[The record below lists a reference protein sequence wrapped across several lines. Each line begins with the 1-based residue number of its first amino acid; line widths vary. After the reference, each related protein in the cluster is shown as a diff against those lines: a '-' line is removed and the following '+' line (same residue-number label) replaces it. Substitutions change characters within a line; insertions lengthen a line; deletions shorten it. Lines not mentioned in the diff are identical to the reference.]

1 MKQVSALFLCL
12 LMMTMCLSD
21 CFSNE
26 TIGKDSAEISE
37 KVKMY
42 SDEVENSD
50 YYIKSFNSNVSDI
63 SIGFTLNQ
71 SVDDDI
77 FSFNLTMDPLEQ
89 YGGVPLPGYSG
100 SYDSNAVLNLV
111 SNFTGED
118 SQINNYSMSIE
129 LDQKYRNITSS
140 IWYVSSNAWVQL
152 DAELSQITDGQILIE
167 FESGPIFPTGQIVLM
182 GFELTTM
189 ETPTAYPE
197 SPSLIWN
204 NQTSGNIS
212 LSVNWLYTGSYTQ
225 ADHINIELQKYLKNA
240 MGDGYSNTHSSMMVL
255 DSGDLSVTTFEISS
269 FDTDDA
275 QYIVI
280 ISVCNGAGCN
290 PITASLTFF
299 LGNQTSN
306 ITQDSDN
313 DNVTDDIDL
322 CPSTY
327 SWWTVDDDGC
337 ADEQLDDDDD
347 GVSNAVDDCPNTPE
361 VFNALNSRGCS
372 FEDLQ
377 DLDSDDDGVLDS
389 NDACPNTPADVAVDS
404 IGCDLDGNQTA
415 DTDSDDDGVLD
426 SNDACPNTPADVA
439 VDSIGC
445 DLDGNQTADTDSDGD
460 GVYDSLDECANT
472 TAGATADFKGCPMD
486 SDYDGVYDGI
496 DECPSSNNPSPSDM
510 DKSTE
515 VDSTGCF
522 IDAAGSKEDSVPA
535 VFLGIIV
542 MIGLLVFVVTK
553 VRSPK
558 PEQVFYQQTQPA
570 SSPMSQISSREMEL
584 ENQSR
589 KAQMETQR
597 VRQELANLS
606 QHTQQL
612 QREASQKKI
621 SDQALAQKQHQLVI
635 AQQEKEELEAKLAEA
650 EKTTTVVQNITYNIQ
665 DSAISGDITA
675 NLNSNDNT

>member
-1 MKQVSALFLCL
+1 
-12 LMMTMCLSD
+12 MMTMCLSD

-26 TIGKDSAEISE
+26 TIGKDNAEISE

-63 SIGFTLNQ
+63 SVAFTLNQ

-77 FSFNLTMDPLEQ
+77 FSFNVTMDPLEQ
-89 YGGVPLPGYSG
+89 YDGVSLPDYTG

-111 SNFTGED
+111 SNFTGEV

-140 IWYVSSNAWVQL
+140 VWYVSSDAWIQL
-152 DAELSQITDGQILIE
+152 DVELSQITDGQILIE
-167 FESGPIFPTGQIVLM
+167 FESGPIFPSGQIVLM

-189 ETPTAYPE
+189 ETPTAYPK
-197 SPSLIWN
+197 SLSLIWN

-212 LSVNWLYTGSYTQ
+212 LSINWNYEGTYVM
-225 ADHINIELQKYLKNA
+225 DIDRVNIELQKYLKNA
-240 MGDGYSNTHSSMMVL
+240 MSDGYSSTYSSMMVL

-280 ISVCNGAGCN
+280 ISVCNEAGCN
-290 PITASLTFF
+290 PISASSSFILE
-299 LGNQTSN
+299 NRTSN
-306 ITQDSDN
+306 LTQDSDN

-361 VFNALNSRGCS
+361 GFNALNSRGCS

-377 DLDSDDDGVLDS
+377 DLDGNQTADTDS
-389 NDACPNTPADVAVDS
+389 
-404 IGCDLDGNQTA
+404 DGNQTA
-415 DTDSDDDGVLD
+415 DTDSDGNQTADND
-426 SNDACPNTPADVA
+426 S
-439 VDSIGC
+439 
-445 DLDGNQTADTDSDGD
+445 DGNQTADNDSDGD

-486 SDYDGVYDGI
+486 SDSDGVYDGI

-535 VFLGIIV
+535 AFGFLGLIV

-553 VRSPK
+553 VRSPNQNNCSINR
-558 PEQVFYQQTQPA
+558 PTLQV
-570 SSPMSQISSREMEL
+570 
-584 ENQSR
+584 
-589 KAQMETQR
+589 
-597 VRQELANLS
+597 
-606 QHTQQL
+606 L
-612 QREASQKKI
+612 QRHRFHHVKWNWKI
-621 SDQALAQKQHQLVI
+621 RVDKHKWRHKSCVK
-635 AQQEKEELEAKLAEA
+635 
-650 EKTTTVVQNITYNIQ
+650 N
-665 DSAISGDITA
+665 
-675 NLNSNDNT
+675 

>member
-1 MKQVSALFLCL
+1 MKQVSALFFCL
-12 LMMTMCLSD
+12 LMMTMGLSD
-21 CFSNE
+21 CFRNE
-26 TIGKDSAEISE
+26 TIAKDSAEISE

-63 SIGFTLNQ
+63 SIAFTLNQ

-89 YGGVPLPGYSG
+89 YIAVPLMGYSG

-140 IWYVSSNAWVQL
+140 IWYVDTNGVWVQL

-182 GFELTTM
+182 GFELATM
-189 ETPTAYPE
+189 QTPDAHPIY
-197 SPSLIWN
+197 PSLIWN

-212 LSVNWLYTGSYTQ
+212 LSVNWSYGGSYVGS
-225 ADHINIELQKYLKNA
+225 DHINIELQKYPKNA
-240 MGDGYSNTHSSMMVL
+240 LGEGYSDAYSSMMVL

-280 ISVCNGAGCN
+280 ISVCNEAGCN
-290 PITASLTFF
+290 PYTANLTFI
-299 LGNQTSN
+299 LENQTSN
-306 ITQDSDN
+306 ITQDADN

-361 VFNALNSRGCS
+361 DFNALNSRGCS

-389 NDACPNTPADVAVDS
+389 NDACPNTPADIAVDP
-404 IGCDLDGNQTA
+404 IGCDLEGNQTA
-415 DTDSDDDGVLD
+415 D
-426 SNDACPNTPADVA
+426 N
-439 VDSIGC
+439 
-445 DLDGNQTADTDSDGD
+445 DSDGD

-472 TAGATADFKGCPMD
+472 PAGATADFKGCPID
-486 SDYDGVYDGI
+486 SDSDGVYDGI
-496 DECPSSNNPSPSDM
+496 DECPSSNNPSPSEM
-510 DKSTE
+510 DKSSE

-535 VFLGIIV
+535 ALGFLGIIV
-542 MIGLLVFVVTK
+542 MIGLVVFVVSK

-558 PEQVFYQQTQPA
+558 QEQVLYQKTQTPR
-570 SSPMSQISSREMEL
+570 SPTSQISSREMEL

-675 NLNSNDNT
+675 NLNSNDKD

>member
-1 MKQVSALFLCL
+1 
-12 LMMTMCLSD
+12 MMTMCLSD

-26 TIGKDSAEISE
+26 TIGKDNAEISE

-63 SIGFTLNQ
+63 SVAFTLNQ

-77 FSFNLTMDPLEQ
+77 FSFNVTMDPLEQ
-89 YGGVPLPGYSG
+89 YDGVSLPDYTG

-111 SNFTGED
+111 SNFTGEV

-140 IWYVSSNAWVQL
+140 VWYVSSDAWIQL
-152 DAELSQITDGQILIE
+152 DVELSQITDGQILIE
-167 FESGPIFPTGQIVLM
+167 FESGPIFPSGQIVLM

-189 ETPTAYPE
+189 ETPTAYPK
-197 SPSLIWN
+197 SLSLIWN

-212 LSVNWLYTGSYTQ
+212 LSINWNYEGTYVM
-225 ADHINIELQKYLKNA
+225 DIDRVNIELQKYLKNA
-240 MGDGYSNTHSSMMVL
+240 MSDGYSNTYSSMMVL

-280 ISVCNGAGCN
+280 ISVCNEAGCN
-290 PITASLTFF
+290 PISASSSFILE
-299 LGNQTSN
+299 NQTSN
-306 ITQDSDN
+306 LTQDSDN

-361 VFNALNSRGCS
+361 DFNALNSRGCS

-377 DLDSDDDGVLDS
+377 DLD
-389 NDACPNTPADVAVDS
+389 
-404 IGCDLDGNQTA
+404 GNQTA
-415 DTDSDDDGVLD
+415 DTDSD
-426 SNDACPNTPADVA
+426 
-439 VDSIGC
+439 
-445 DLDGNQTADTDSDGD
+445 GNQTADNDSDGD

-486 SDYDGVYDGI
+486 SDSDGVYDGI

-535 VFLGIIV
+535 ALGFLGLIV

-558 PEQVFYQQTQPA
+558 PEQAFYQQTQPP
-570 SSPMSQISSREMEL
+570 SSPTSQISSREIEL

-589 KAQMETQR
+589 QAQMETQKL
-597 VRQELANLS
+597 RQELTNLS

-621 SDQALAQKQHQLVI
+621 SDQALAQKQHQLVV

-675 NLNSNDNT
+675 NLNSNDHN